1 MIGLQMLGKDL
12 FKVESN
18 VDISYKR
25 RKALI
30 LFYNPLIGNDAYY
43 LYEFLSLKGSSN
55 HFDELN
61 KLLNSLRFSIDSFEE
76 CLKRLNKYKLLNTL
90 KKKDEDVFIFV
101 LNNPFTIEEFINDD
115 LLVRDF
121 ILKTSGQYYQ
131 MLISDLKATSKHKG
145 FDDVSYRFDLSELSN
160 WNKDNETFLKPVNK
174 DNYDFGTYFDINVFL
189 EDISLYIF
197 PLKYR
202 TPELLKQIAT
212 LADLYNIS
220 YDQMRLILSK
230 TVKQGESDF
239 NLDYF
244 KYMCQNCNVNYNY
257 VSDGVYNVPCL
268 SFLMSKQNG
277 KEATPVDKKLL
288 YNLSFDYHLNP
299 EVINA
304 LIEYVL
310 DNNNNTLVEKYVY
323 TLASDLHRNDV
334 KTADDCKMRLN
345 APKKAKKQVN
355 KEEVYDASNNTSLS
369 NEEIEAFNKLRGVK

>member
-1 MIGLQMLGKDL
+1 MLGKDL

-18 VDISYKR
+18 VDISYQR

-43 LYEFLSLKGSSN
+43 LYESLSLKGSSN

-61 KLLNSLRFSIDSFEE
+61 KLLNSLRFSIDTFEE

-90 KKKDEDVFIFV
+90 KKKDEDSYIFV
-101 LNNPFTIEEFINDD
+101 LNNPFTINEFISDD

-131 MLISDLKATSKHKG
+131 MLISDIKVLSKHKG
-145 FDDVSYRFDLSELSN
+145 FDDVSYRFDVSELSS
-160 WNKDNETFLKPVNK
+160 WNKENESFLNVQTN

-189 EDISLYIF
+189 EDVSLYIL

-202 TPELLKQIAT
+202 TPEILKQIAT
-212 LADLYNIS
+212 LADLYNIN

-239 NLDYF
+239 NMDYF
-244 KYMCQNCNVNYNY
+244 KYMCQNSYDNYKY
-257 VSDGVYNVPCL
+257 VSEGVYNVPCL

-288 YNLSFDYHLNP
+288 YNLAFDYHLVP

-323 TLASDLHRNDV
+323 QLAADLHRNDI
-334 KTADDCKMRLN
+334 KTAQDCKIRLN
-345 APKKAKKQVN
+345 APKKTKKP
-355 KEEVYDASNNTSLS
+355 KEKLEVYDSSNNTSLS
-369 NEEIEAFNKLRGVK
+369 DDEIEAFNKLRGGL